1 MGIQAINQ
9 VRFALLEKQG
19 AILPHHQS
27 CTTSACPLAYFHT
40 ISFTPHLTQWLIML
54 SNLIPLDVALFCS
67 LSAHELQSHLQMFG
81 RFKKAGGGGTEGK
94 NILLISTAKC
104 LQLVCVKLLCFAQGQ
119 LKSIGCKKAFHDK
132 LLLVKI
138 KFITPESCGCVL
150 SSWGVKS
157 SLQFN
162 KKKERKKSQSISQK
176 GATYAC
182 TI

>member
-1 MGIQAINQ
+1 MLQKKILNFLICIFFKLINKILPYEHFSHSTKCYKVFQLYKQMGIQAINQ

-81 RFKKAGGGGTEGK
+81 RFKKAGG
-94 NILLISTAKC
+94 
-104 LQLVCVKLLCFAQGQ
+104 
-119 LKSIGCKKAFHDK
+119 DR
-132 LLLVKI
+132 
-138 KFITPESCGCVL
+138 
-150 SSWGVKS
+150 
-157 SLQFN
+157 
-162 KKKERKKSQSISQK
+162 RKKYPFNIYSQVSSVGVYK
-176 GATYAC
+176 ASMFC
-182 TI
+182 TRSVKKYRM

>member
-1 MGIQAINQ
+1 
-9 VRFALLEKQG
+9 
-19 AILPHHQS
+19 
-27 CTTSACPLAYFHT
+27 
-40 ISFTPHLTQWLIML
+40 ML

-81 RFKKAGGGGTEGK
+81 RFKKAGGDRRK
-94 NILLISTAKC
+94 KYPFNIYSQVSSFGACKA
-104 LQLVCVKLLCFAQGQ
+104 LCFAQGQ

-138 KFITPESCGCVL
+138 KFITPGSCGCVL

-162 KKKERKKSQSISQK
+162 KKNEKKVKAFPKRVQHMPVLYKVTFKTAVLHS
-176 GATYAC
+176 
-182 TI
+182 